1 MTITFNNST
10 IEIPDTEINKAMKNL
25 DLSAQEA
32 VEMWLDD
39 HGYTSNEEQKK
50 LDKKAKNVKI
60 QHDAQAETEK
70 KARKPRE
77 KKKNPIKK
85 AIISIL
91 MNALQGELN
100 TMEQM
105 NIITSKISSISVTN
119 DEKYIDFVIDNVKY
133 TVNLVA
139 HREKKEKK

>member
-1 MTITFNNST
+1 MIITFNNST

-39 HGYTSNEEQKK
+39 HGYTSNEEQKE

-70 KARKPRE
+70 KTRKPRE
-77 KKKNPIKK
+77 KKENPTKK
-85 AIISIL
+85 AIIKALYNGIVQNLYDFEDISI
-91 MNALQGELN
+91 
-100 TMEQM
+100 
-105 NIITSKISSISVTN
+105 TN
-119 DEKYIDFVIDNVKY
+119 DEKYIDFSINNVKY

>member
-10 IEIPDTEINKAMKNL
+10 IEIPDAEINKAMKNL
-25 DLSAQEA
+25 DLSANEA

-39 HGYTSNEEQKK
+39 HGYTSNEEQKE

-77 KKKNPIKK
+77 KKVNPTKK
-85 AIISIL
+85 AIIQAIYRGITDIIEGISDISI
-91 MNALQGELN
+91 
-100 TMEQM
+100 
-105 NIITSKISSISVTN
+105 TN
-119 DEKYIDFVIDNVKY
+119 DEKYIDFSLNNVKY
-133 TVNLVA
+133 TINLVA
-139 HREKKEKK
+139 HREKK